1 MPSLPQ
7 VMTYVINLDRSP
19 QRMAIMEE
27 RLKPL
32 DLAWTRVSAVEGKQ
46 LDLPNLRELSIPG
59 FLANHGKQPK
69 PAEVGCYLSHIRVFE
84 AFLAQHDAEFALVLE
99 DDVLFQDDFLEVL
112 QALTQCASAWDL
124 VRLSGFHSG
133 GPVGIQALTERRQLA
148 IMFFKQTSSAA
159 YLINRKA
166 AQAMLNS
173 LLPMTVPYD
182 HAFDQ
187 PWAMGVKARMVSPL
201 PISLDWE
208 QESTIGYAP
217 GTSGKLKWY
226 RRFSTYRYRLC
237 NECRRAVN
245 STSEWLAHQLKF

>member
-32 DLAWTRVSAVEGKQ
+32 NLAWQRVSAVEGKL
-46 LDLPNLRELSIPG
+46 LDLPTLKELSIPG
-59 FLANHGKQPK
+59 FLARHGKQPK

-84 AFLAQHDAEFALVLE
+84 AFLAQANAEFALVLE
-99 DDVLFQDDFLEVL
+99 DDVLFQADFLEVL
-112 QALTQCASAWDL
+112 GALINCRADWDL

-133 GPVGIQALTERRQLA
+133 GPVGIKALTPERQLA

-159 YLINRKA
+159 YLINRQA
-166 AQAMLNS
+166 ARAMLDT

-187 PWAMGVKARMVSPL
+187 PWAMKIKARMVSPL
-201 PISLDWE
+201 PISLDWD

-226 RRFSTYRYRLC
+226 RRFSTYRYRLS
-237 NECRRAVN
+237 NECRRALN
-245 STSEWLAHQLKF
+245 STTEWFAHQLKF